1 MKKERGRDGLYLNL
15 FFSHFTFHVFPCPYS
30 FTIQHSAA
38 ATGGAASAGEVLF
51 DPGCLAD
58 IDHQTVI
65 VREFFPDFDIAQG
78 VKKDTVAI
86 LFDFQIWFAGMI
98 DPFGGVADVLGVD
111 DVAIVQMKIEGVVGL
126 ACIMRVAGL
135 SFFPGDD
142 LALILQYLVAGL
154 DGTDGIDALA
164 VDARFAHLGAATAGR
179 YTGSGMGRLGGWL

>member
-1 MKKERGRDGLYLNL
+1 VKKERGRDGLYLNL

-65 VREFFPDFDIAQG
+65 VTEFLADFDIAQG
-78 VKKDTVAI
+78 IKKDAVAI
-86 LFDFQIWFAGMI
+86 LTGFQIWFAGMI

-111 DVAIVQMKIEGVVGL
+111 DVAMLEQEVVTGLGVSL
-126 ACIMRVAGL
+126 AGKGK
-135 SFFPGDD
+135 GD
-142 LALILQYLVAGL
+142 
-154 DGTDGIDALA
+154 
-164 VDARFAHLGAATAGR
+164 H
-179 YTGSGMGRLGGWL
+179 